1 MLTIGIF
8 GIFRGLQ
15 NTYYP
20 MIIAIVGTILNIV
33 LDIILVYG
41 VEGFINPMFIQ
52 GAAYALSL
60 IHI

>member
-1 MLTIGIF
+1 
-8 GIFRGLQ
+8 
-15 NTYYP
+15 

-52 GAAYALSL
+52 GAAYASL
-60 IHI
+60 VAQVTMAFLA